1 MSALSLSH
9 RTSLIPLWFKVCYTV
24 FVATLVPVWWW
35 QYGPANFLWGSDIA
49 LLVTL
54 LGLWRESSLLVSM
67 MAVAVL
73 IADTGWA
80 VDFTIRVLVG
90 PEVIGLP
97 GTHYMFEPDIPLFVR
112 SLSLFHVVLPPT
124 LLWAV
129 HRLGYHHRALIGQTL
144 FCWIVFPV
152 SYLVSNPGTNINWVY
167 GFGEEPQSWLPEP
180 VYVLLL
186 MVLFP
191 LVLFLPTHL
200 LLRRLFSTMEKRP

>member
-1 MSALSLSH
+1 MPALSHSH
-9 RTSLIPLWFKVCYTV
+9 RTSLIPLWVKVCYTV
-24 FVATLVPVWWW
+24 FVATLVPAWWW

-54 LGLWRESSLLVSM
+54 LGLWRESSLLVST
-67 MAVAVL
+67 MAVTVV
-73 IADTGWA
+73 IADTVWA
-80 VDFTIRVLVG
+80 MDFAIRLGVG
-90 PEVIGLP
+90 PEVFSLP
-97 GTHYMFEPDIPLFVR
+97 GTHYMFNPEISLFVR
-112 SLSLFHVVLPPT
+112 SLSLFHVALPPL

-129 HRLGYHHRALIGQTL
+129 HRLGYHRWALIGQTL

-152 SYLVSNPGTNINWVY
+152 SYLVSDPGTNINWVY

-180 VYVLLL
+180 VYVLFL

-200 LLRRLFSTMEKRP
+200 LLRRLFPTMEKRP